1 VAFATVEASEQ
12 ERLAKKYVTHGRY
25 PQLLWFTNGQPT
37 QYHRTLRTAKAITD
51 FVLALDRDPVSFVK
65 DQEEAATSFNR
76 AVFATAQKGSPLY
89 RDLEVVARK
98 HMDVLAVTVQEGPD
112 GLVKMLNEKQVS
124 VYSGDLNAAKLDEWV
139 KSIIMKS
146 EPVPEGSPVFQDGS
160 LVVVGRTFEELVVRA
175 NKDVALLVYAPW
187 CGYCRKVMPVWN
199 SFGRA
204 VSAVP
209 SLVVAKMD
217 GDQNSATNV

>member
-1 VAFATVEASEQ
+1 
-12 ERLAKKYVTHGRY
+12 
-25 PQLLWFTNGQPT
+25 
-37 QYHRTLRTAKAITD
+37 
-51 FVLALDRDPVSFVK
+51 
-65 DQEEAATSFNR
+65 
-76 AVFATAQKGSPLY
+76 
-89 RDLEVVARK
+89 
-98 HMDVLAVTVQEGPD
+98 MDVLAVTVQEGPD

-217 GDQNSATNV
+217 GDQNSATNVDFSWSSYPTIFFVKAGSEQPVVFHGNRTVTTLVQFAKDHGSPFDLDPSVNLESDSEL